1 MTTESIDARPGFWSS
16 LAKRLPFRIESLLV
30 LLLLTTFM
38 AVAAPNFTRVSNI
51 LNIFLATSVIGILAV
66 GATFVIVSAGLDLS
80 IGSQLALT
88 GVTAGVVLQAGVP
101 WPIGILAAL
110 GAGALVGLVNGL
122 LVTKARIPAFIVTLG
137 MLSTARGLALIVSD
151 GRPIYGFP
159 DPITWIGQA
168 RPFGVP
174 VPVVVFLL
182 VVLLFNFVLNHTP
195 FGKHTLAIGDNE
207 TAARV
212 TGIAIDRHKVLLYML
227 SGVLAGVAGML
238 FLGRLNAADPTAGVM
253 YELNAIT
260 AAIIGGTNLFG
271 GRGTVVGTLIGALII
286 GVLQNGLN
294 LLAVPSFYQ
303 QVSIGTVLILAV
315 WLDRIR
321 DAGGR

>member
-1 MTTESIDARPGFWSS
+1 
-16 LAKRLPFRIESLLV
+16 
-30 LLLLTTFM
+30 M
-38 AVAAPNFTRVSNI
+38 ALAAPNFTRVSNI
-51 LNIFLATSVIGILAV
+51 LNIFLATSVIGVLAV
-66 GATFVIVSAGLDLS
+66 GATFVLVSGGLDLS

-88 GVTAGVVLQAGVP
+88 GVTAGVVMRAGVP
-101 WPIGILAAL
+101 WSLGLASGLAA
-110 GAGALVGLVNGL
+110 GAIIGLVNGF

-137 MLSTARGLALIVSD
+137 MLSAARGLALIVSD
-151 GRPIYGFP
+151 GKPIYGFP
-159 DPITWIGQA
+159 TPVTWIGQA
-168 RPFGVP
+168 RPLGVP
-174 VPVVVFLL
+174 VPVIIFLAI
-182 VVLLFNFVLNHTP
+182 VLLGNFALNHTR

-207 TAARV
+207 MAARV
-212 TGIAIDRHKVLLYML
+212 TGISLNRHKVYLYIL
-227 SGVLAGVAGML
+227 SGVLAGVGGLL

-271 GRGTVVGTLIGALII
+271 GRGTVVGTLLGALVI

-321 DAGGR
+321 DRREG

>member
-1 MTTESIDARPGFWSS
+1 MTTDIQDKGAAQRTWVQ
-16 LAKRLPFRIESLLV
+16 RLPFRIESLLV
-30 LLLLTTFM
+30 LLLLSAFM
-38 AVAAPNFTRVSNI
+38 AVAAPNFTHVSNI
-51 LNIFLATSVIGILAV
+51 LNIFLATSVIGVLAV
-66 GATFVIVSAGLDLS
+66 GSTFVLVSGGLDLS

-88 GVTAGVVLQAGVP
+88 GVTAGVVMRAGVP
-101 WPIGILAAL
+101 WPLGLAAGL
-110 GAGALVGLVNGL
+110 AAGAVIGSVNGF

-137 MLSTARGLALIVSD
+137 MLSAARGLALIVSD
-151 GRPIYGFP
+151 GRPIYGFST
-159 DPITWIGQA
+159 PITWIGQA
-168 RPFGVP
+168 RPLGVP
-174 VPVVVFLL
+174 VPVIIFL
-182 VVLLFNFVLNHTP
+182 VIVLIGNFALNHTR

-207 TAARV
+207 MAARV
-212 TGIAIDRHKVLLYML
+212 TGIPLNRHKVYLYIL
-227 SGVLAGVAGML
+227 SGVLAGVGGLL

-271 GRGTVVGTLIGALII
+271 GRGTVVGTLLGALVI

-315 WLDRIR
+315 WLDRVRDRGR
-321 DAGGR
+321 DA